1 MPDTRDEKE
10 RLREKVAAEHGIQLY
25 RRYGERQA
33 AETIGWNYAT
43 LKRKRRAGLVPF
55 VDLGGGSV
63 GYMGYQIA
71 DIIAYGVKAK
81 DEARDGEFD
90 GTSNGAATSDRS
102 GTWPNTASATTRS
115 ASGGSDSAPGRPA
128 TTPSA
133 TTPTAS
139 ATSALALARQTL
151 K

>member
-71 DIIAYGVKAK
+71 DIIAFGVKAREV
-81 DEARDGEFD
+81 DPGGESTGESPSDG
-90 GTSNGAATSDRS
+90 NGP
-102 GTWPNTASATTRS
+102 WPSTASATTRS
-115 ASGGSDSAPGRPA
+115 ASGGSDSATDRPA
-128 TTPSA
+128 TTPSVA
-133 TTPTAS
+133 APPRS
-139 ATSALALARQTL
+139 ATGALVLVRQTL